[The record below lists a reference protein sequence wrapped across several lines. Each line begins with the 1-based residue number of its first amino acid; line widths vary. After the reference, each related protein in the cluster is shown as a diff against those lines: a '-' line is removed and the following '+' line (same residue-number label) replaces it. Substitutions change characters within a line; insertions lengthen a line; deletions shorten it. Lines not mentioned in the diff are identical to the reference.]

1 MSPKTWLA
9 LLALVFFLI
18 FLFSTSPV
26 LADGL
31 PVGALSFDLLK
42 TDASGS
48 LDGLDVTDY
57 TQPGGGSSVSSFLGF
72 STLALHVVTAGGT
85 TTETLTAQD
94 ALGDFSTGALFASGG
109 VLSATLTG
117 SFSATSVML
126 ANGSSVNIDSG
137 FSVALKDANGGPLQ
151 EGDFILI
158 NATSVAQGVPEPGT
172 LVLLSLPL
180 VVLVGRV
187 RRSSRCAIRRRNSE
201 KTEGR

>member
-9 LLALVFFLI
+9 LLVFSLTL
-18 FLFSTSPV
+18 LFTTSPV

-31 PVGALSFDLLK
+31 PVGVLSFDLLK
-42 TDASGS
+42 TDVSGS

-126 ANGSSVNIDSG
+126 ANGSRVNIDSG

-158 NATSVAQGVPEPGT
+158 NATPVAQGVPEPGT

-187 RRSSRCAIRRRNSE
+187 RRSSRRLIRSRNSE

>member
-9 LLALVFFLI
+9 LLVFSLTL
-18 FLFSTSPV
+18 LFTTSPV

-31 PVGALSFDLLK
+31 PVGVLSFDLLK
-42 TDASGS
+42 TDVSGS

-126 ANGSSVNIDSG
+126 ANGSRVNIDSG

-158 NATSVAQGVPEPGT
+158 KEYRSRA
-172 LVLLSLPL
+172 
-180 VVLVGRV
+180 
-187 RRSSRCAIRRRNSE
+187 RSSCSASRWWSWSGGFEEARDA
-201 KTEGR
+201 

>member
-9 LLALVFFLI
+9 LLVFSLTL
-18 FLFSTSPV
+18 LFSTSPV

-31 PVGALSFDLLK
+31 PVGVLSFDLLK
-42 TDASGS
+42 TDVSGS

-126 ANGSSVNIDSG
+126 ANGSRVNIDSG

-187 RRSSRCAIRRRNSE
+187 RRSSRRLIRSRNSE

>member
-9 LLALVFFLI
+9 LLVLFFLT
-18 FLFSTSPV
+18 FLFSTSPI

-42 TDASGS
+42 TDVSGS

-126 ANGSSVNIDSG
+126 ANGSRVNIVSG

-158 NATSVAQGVPEPGT
+158 SATSVAQGVPEPGT
-172 LVLLSLPL
+172 IVLLSFPL
-180 VVLVGRV
+180 VLLVGRV
-187 RRSSRCAIRRRNSE
+187 RRSSRLLIRCRNSE
-201 KTEGR
+201 KIEGR

>member
-9 LLALVFFLI
+9 LLVFSLTL
-18 FLFSTSPV
+18 LFTTSPV

-31 PVGALSFDLLK
+31 PVGVLSFDLLK
-42 TDASGS
+42 TDVSGS

-126 ANGSSVNIDSG
+126 ANGSRVNIDSG

-187 RRSSRCAIRRRNSE
+187 RRSSRRLIRSRNSE